1 MANPATRNQLI
12 DYCKRRLGDPVIEI
26 NIDEDQQEDRVD
38 EAIQYYQEFHSDAT
52 HRAYVSHQL
61 TSTDIT
67 NKYIE
72 TNSNVHFVSRVF
84 PLISSQTASKNLF
97 NLRYQMHLS
106 ELTDMSQFAGDIAY
120 YEQIQQYLSLLDMT
134 LNGHTMV
141 DFARRQNRI
150 YLHGHFE
157 DLDVEA
163 GDYIVYEYYSTIDP
177 DTHTSIYNDMWLKE
191 YTTALFKLQWG
202 TNLIKFEGMQLPGGV
217 ILNGRQLFDDATGE
231 IQDLR
236 ERIRLEHEMPA
247 DFFLG

>member
-1 MANPATRNQLI
+1 MANPATRDQLI
-12 DYCKRRLGDPVIEI
+12 DYCLRKLGDPVIEI
-26 NIDEDQQEDRVD
+26 NIDEDQKEDRVD

-52 HRAYVSHQL
+52 HRAYFSHEL
-61 TSTDIT
+61 TATDIT
-67 NKYIE
+67 NKYIAVS
-72 TNSNVHFVSRVF
+72 SNVHFVSRVF
-84 PLISSQTASKNLF
+84 PLISSATASKNIF

-106 ELTDMSQFAGDIAY
+106 EITDMSQFAGDIAY

-134 LNGHTMV
+134 LTGPKTV
-141 DFARRQNRI
+141 DFARRQGRI
-150 YLHGHFE
+150 YLHGHIE
-157 DLDVEA
+157 DLDVKA
-163 GDYIVYEYYSTIDP
+163 GDFIVYEFYSTIDP

-202 TNLIKFEGMQLPGGV
+202 SNLIKSEGMQLPGGV

-231 IQDLR
+231 LQDLR